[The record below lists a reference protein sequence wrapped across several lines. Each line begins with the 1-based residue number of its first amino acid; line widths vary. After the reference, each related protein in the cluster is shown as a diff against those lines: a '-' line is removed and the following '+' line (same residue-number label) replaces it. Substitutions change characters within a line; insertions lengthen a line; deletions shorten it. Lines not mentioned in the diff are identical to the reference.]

1 MRITIDGLHITV
13 EKPDGSKLEF
23 DLSDAGLT
31 ATTQTLVIETGVAAE
46 LTLTIPFKAAG
57 G

>member
-46 LTLTIPFKAAG
+46 LTLTIPFEAAG